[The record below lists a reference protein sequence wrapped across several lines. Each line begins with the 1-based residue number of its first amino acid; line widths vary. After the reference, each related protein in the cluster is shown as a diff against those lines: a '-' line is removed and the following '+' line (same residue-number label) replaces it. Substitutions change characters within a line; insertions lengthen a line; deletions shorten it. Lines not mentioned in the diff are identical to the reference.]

1 MYLDLCNQDISNT
14 CFPVSQE
21 KRMILSLSAFTNS
34 PLQGH
39 TAIPLVVTSG
49 DQEELAIWTEGY
61 VQGDKAHKIISK
73 FIHVYSPALQGGR
86 GGEESN

>member
-1 MYLDLCNQDISNT
+1 
-14 CFPVSQE
+14 
-21 KRMILSLSAFTNS
+21 MILSLSAFTNS

-73 FIHVYSPALQGGR
+73 FIHVYGPALQGGR
-86 GGEESN
+86 SRIRGGRELNGVGLEGRLTRRIFSVDTL